1 MFISRGMDKEDTVH
15 IYNGILLNHKT
26 EHSGAVRRNLD
37 RARDCHTELSKSER
51 EKQISIISHVCGI

>member
-1 MFISRGMDKEDTVH
+1 MDKEDTVH